1 LHVLADAA
9 NMQPLRCLSAPA
21 DLFEMSTASLLQSL
35 FDHKAWADDELLT
48 RLQDLDAEA
57 HAADR
62 HTAIRILNHIHT
74 VDRLFEA
81 QLQRLPLPFSA
92 TNTPDTPTLAAL
104 HEAFRATDR
113 RYQQHLATLTAE
125 ALAERLEFHFTD
137 GQAGCM
143 SREEMLLHV
152 ALHGSYHR
160 GAVGR
165 ILAQHG
171 VAPPRDLLTGFLHQ
185 SQPERRQH
193 HTAP

>member
-1 LHVLADAA
+1 
-9 NMQPLRCLSAPA
+9 MQPPRCLSARA
-21 DLFEMSTASLLQSL
+21 DLPPMSTAALLQSL
-35 FDHKAWADDELLT
+35 FNHKAWADDELLT
-48 RLQDLDAEA
+48 RLKDLDADA

-81 QLQRLPLPFSA
+81 QLQRLPLPFNA
-92 TNTPDTPTLAAL
+92 TNTPDTPTLDAL
-104 HEAFRATDR
+104 QASFRATDHW
-113 RYQQHLATLTAE
+113 YQQHLATLTAE

-137 GQAGCM
+137 GQPGCM

-152 ALHGSYHR
+152 AMHGGYHR

-193 HTAP
+193 RVAP

>member
-1 LHVLADAA
+1 
-9 NMQPLRCLSAPA
+9 MQPLRCLSAPA
-21 DLFEMSTASLLQSL
+21 DPFRMSTAALLQSL
-35 FDHKAWADDELLT
+35 FDHKAWADDELLS
-48 RLQDLDAEA
+48 RLPGLDADA

-62 HTAIRILNHIHT
+62 HTALRILNHIHT

-81 QLQRLPLPFSA
+81 QLQRLPLPFDA
-92 TNTPDTPTLAAL
+92 TNTPDTPTLEAL
-104 HEAFRATDR
+104 HAAFRATDR
-113 RYQQHLATLTAE
+113 WYQQHLATLTAE

-171 VAPPRDLLTGFLHQ
+171 VAPPRDVLTGFLHQ
-185 SQPERRQH
+185 TQPGRRQH
-193 HTAP
+193 RTA